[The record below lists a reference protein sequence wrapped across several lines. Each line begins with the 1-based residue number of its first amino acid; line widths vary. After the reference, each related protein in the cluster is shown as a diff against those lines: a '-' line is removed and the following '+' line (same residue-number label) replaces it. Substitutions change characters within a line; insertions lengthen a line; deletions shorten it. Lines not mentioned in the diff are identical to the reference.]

1 LPSQGNG
8 FDRFIKILKTK
19 ITELKLKAFETN
31 TPEDR
36 QYAKSMEQVFKDLSK
51 WLDAVQPERKR
62 LAMLKSKTQKL
73 VMGNEILKALWL
85 KMGSKNVSA
94 RSEAKEDD
102 LALQAFATLSAQVIK
117 SRNDSAPHQARN
129 VVADAKPAHKIQFDN
144 NYGKGASEPI
154 VTIIEFADFQCPF
167 CSRVQSPLKKIIE
180 TYGDKVRIVFK
191 HNPLPFHKDAKLAA
205 KAALAAG
212 EQGKFWTMH
221 DVLFANQGQLKAA
234 DIEKYARLLGL
245 NMTQFKADMAD
256 TRLDGIIATDQA
268 YAAKLGARG
277 TPHFFVNGKRLP
289 GALPF
294 MRFKTAIDAELEA
307 VGALVKAGQTLA
319 GTYQERFKQNYT
331 PPAPR
336 KPRKPA
342 DSKKIHDVQPSNSH
356 AKGGTDPS
364 VKIIMFAEFQCPF
377 CARVLPTIKK
387 ITDSYGPQV
396 QIVFK
401 HNPLAFH
408 KDALLASEAALAA
421 GAQGKFWEMHDV
433 MFANQRKLKRPDLE
447 RYAALLGLNLNQFN
461 ADLDSHKFKP
471 QVLEDKAQAAKFG
484 ARGTPN
490 FFINGRQLRGAQ
502 PFSSFK
508 AIIDEE
514 LRK

>member
-1 LPSQGNG
+1 MGDIGRAKGKLMDTEEYLDELEMAGDLILVEQRALIHLGLASCYIAQGLNKRAVSHLIKLNELPSQGNG
-8 FDRFIKILKTK
+8 FERFITILKTQ

-36 QYAKSMEQVFKDLSK
+36 VYAKSMEQVFKNLST
-51 WLDAVQPERKR
+51 WLDAIQPERQR

-73 VMGNEILKALWL
+73 VMGNETLKALWL
-85 KMGSKNVSA
+85 KMGGEHAST

-117 SRNDSAPHQARN
+117 SRNDSAPHEARD
-129 VVADAKPAHKIQFDN
+129 VVADAKPAHKIQFGN

-167 CSRVQSPLKKIIE
+167 CSRVQPTLKKVLE
-180 TYGDKVRIVFK
+180 TYGDKVRIDFK
-191 HNPLPFHKDAKLAA
+191 HNPLTFHKDAKLAA

-221 DVLFANQGQLKAA
+221 DVLFANQRQLKTA

-294 MRFKTAIDAELEA
+294 MSFKTAIDAELEA

-319 GTYQERFKQNYT
+319 GAYQERFKKNYT

-336 KPRKPA
+336 KPV
-342 DSKKIHDVQPSNSH
+342 DSKKIHDVQPGNSH
-356 AKGGTDPS
+356 AKGGADPS
-364 VKIIMFAEFQCPF
+364 CEDHNVR
-377 CARVLPTIKK
+377 RVSMPILC
-387 ITDSYGPQV
+387 
-396 QIVFK
+396 
-401 HNPLAFH
+401 
-408 KDALLASEAALAA
+408 
-421 GAQGKFWEMHDV
+421 
-433 MFANQRKLKRPDLE
+433 
-447 RYAALLGLNLNQFN
+447 
-461 ADLDSHKFKP
+461 
-471 QVLEDKAQAAKFG
+471 
-484 ARGTPN
+484 
-490 FFINGRQLRGAQ
+490 
-502 PFSSFK
+502 
-508 AIIDEE
+508 
-514 LRK
+514 